1 MNKKLVTSV
10 CALLFLN
17 FLIFGQQRS
26 ISGVVTGDDG
36 MGLPGA
42 TVLVKGSST
51 GVITDIDGNYTIILD
66 DIENPVLVFS
76 YVGYLTE
83 EIVVT
88 DQTSIN
94 LQLVLDL
101 LAVDEVIVVGYGTQ
115 KKSLVTGAIS
125 KISADE
131 IASTHSVRVEQALQG
146 KTSGVFV
153 SQESGS
159 PGADI
164 KVQIRGAG
172 TNGDA
177 EPLYVVDGIRT
188 GGIDYLSPSDI
199 ESIEILKDAASAA
212 IYGSDAANG
221 VVLITTKKGKKGA
234 SEITYDAYYGVQ
246 NASHYTELMNPQE
259 YINYYLEAYAWQEVN
274 NSRTDAVTEITDPA
288 AIDNSFSKFPY
299 IYENGKVYKLS
310 WEGVTDPKTV
320 SNASSRTDMGSGT
333 NWMEELISPA
343 PITNHNLSF
352 SGGSESSSYYLSG
365 GYFNQ
370 KGIIGGNQSN
380 FDRYSFRFNGIMD
393 PKKWISFYA
402 NVGYTHKQRTWI
414 GENDWFGGDVT
425 SATRLDPLTPVYANS
440 IDDFANLSA
449 EERKYL
455 VTGDDGRYY
464 AISELVAGE
473 NANPLASIKAR
484 RHDKWNE
491 DKLVGGT
498 GFDLKPIKD
507 LRIHCGIDMDL
518 AHALQSNYDGNYY
531 LSNDLKRIPGSNDRL
546 DDGGDPIDGVLDSL
560 TNGINL
566 TYQTYK
572 WVTIQNENYVT
583 YSKQLGKH
591 NITLMGGMSVFQ
603 YTNLEYSVT
612 KPGLYS
618 SDPRWLVF
626 DDYPFEKNIKEV
638 NMWGE
643 TGTDRMVSYY
653 GRLGYNYDE
662 KYMGTVNFR
671 ADGSSKFGPNNKFGY
686 FPSISAGWVIS
697 REAFFPQNS
706 IVSLVKLRASYGVNG
721 SNINLGRW
729 KYKDL
734 VEFDNSGGIVRRSVK
749 NPNLRWE
756 ESIQTDV
763 ALDLGLLGNKIT
775 LTADYFIKN
784 TRGLLLETSVLA
796 SEGEGITVNA
806 GEIQNKGF
814 ELELGFRNYVGWL
827 KYNIGI
833 NASYL
838 HNEVTS
844 LNDSTY
850 KKLAGANIMGETV
863 TNFEAGYPVWY
874 LYGFETGG
882 VFQNWDDIDNH
893 VTVLENTDGTL
904 DSVVL
909 QPDAKP
915 GDIKLRD
922 IASLD
927 EDGNVVMVPDG
938 EITDADKTMIGN
950 PHPDFTFGLNANFEF
965 FNFDLQMFFQGVFG
979 NEIYLFP
986 RTERAYYNRPV
997 YMYDER
1003 WTGEG
1008 STNDGIRAFSAE
1020 TVGDNK
1026 RASDY
1031 WIYDGS
1037 YLRLKQLSL
1046 GYTIPN
1052 KFSSKARIQK
1062 FRIYFS
1068 ASNVFTFTK
1077 YPGNDPEVGGNND
1090 ANSIGVD
1097 FSMYPSPKS
1106 YIVGVNLVF

>member
-1 MNKKLVTSV
+1 MKKRF
-10 CALLFLN
+10 LFLTLIL
-17 FLIFGQQRS
+17 FLFGTLLRAQVS
-26 ISGVVTGDDG
+26 IVTGVVTGENNEP
-36 MGLPGA
+36 LPG
-42 TVLVKGSST
+42 TTIQIKGTST
-51 GVITDIDGNYTIILD
+51 GTTTDIDGKFTISVEGQ
-66 DIENPVLVFS
+66 ENPVLVFS
-76 YVGYLTE
+76 FIGYLNEEVVVGNQTE
-83 EIVVT
+83 
-88 DQTSIN
+88 IN
-94 LQLVLDL
+94 VSLVQDILS
-101 LAVDEVIVVGYGTQ
+101 VDEVVVVGYGTQ

-125 KISADE
+125 KINADE
-131 IASTHSVRVEQALQG
+131 IASTHNVRVEQALQG

-172 TNGDA
+172 TNGNA

-188 GGIDYLSPSDI
+188 GGIDYLTPSDI

-234 SEITYDAYYGVQ
+234 GEITYDGYYGVQ

-259 YINYYLEAYAWQEVN
+259 YINYYQEAYAWQEVN
-274 NSRTDAVTEITDPA
+274 DNRTDAITEITDPA

-299 IYENGKVYKLS
+299 IIENGEIYKLG
-310 WEGVTDPKTV
+310 WTGVTDPKTA
-320 SNASSRTDMGSGT
+320 SNATSRTGMGQGT
-333 NWMEELISPA
+333 NWMEELINPA
-343 PITNHNLSF
+343 PITNHTLSV

-370 KGIIGGNQSN
+370 KGIIGGKQSN
-380 FDRYSFRFNGIMD
+380 YDKYSFRFNGVLY
-393 PKKWISFYA
+393 PKKWISFYT
-402 NVGYTHKQRTWI
+402 NIGYTHKQRTWI

-425 SATRLDPLTPVYANS
+425 SATRLDPLTPVYADS
-440 IDDFANLSA
+440 LGDFANLSA
-449 EERKYL
+449 EEQKYL
-455 VTGDDGRYY
+455 VTGEDGRYY

-484 RHDKWNE
+484 RHDKWQE
-491 DKLVGGT
+491 DKMVGGT

-507 LRIHCGIDMDL
+507 LKIHCGIDMDL

-531 LSNDLKRIPGSNDRL
+531 LSNDLKRIPGANDRL

-572 WVTIQNENYVT
+572 WITLQNENYVT
-583 YSKQLGKH
+583 YSKQLGNH
-591 NITLMGGMSVFQ
+591 NISLMGGMSVFQ
-603 YTNLEYSVT
+603 YTNLQYSVT

-626 DDYPFEKNIKEV
+626 DDYPIKKYIDEV

-653 GRLGYNYDE
+653 SRLSYNCDE

-671 ADGSSKFGPNNKFGY
+671 ADGSSKFGSNNKFGY

-697 REAFFPQNS
+697 REPFFPQNF
-706 IVSLVKLRASYGVNG
+706 IVNLVKLRASYGVNG
-721 SNINLGRW
+721 SNTNLGRW
-729 KYKDL
+729 KYLDL
-734 VEFDNSGGIVRRSVK
+734 REFNSSGSIVTTSVS
-749 NPNLRWE
+749 NPDLRWE
-756 ESIQTDV
+756 QSVQTDF
-763 ALDLGLLGNKIT
+763 ALDLALLNNKIT

-784 TRGLLLETSVLA
+784 TEGLLLETSVLA

-806 GEIQNKGF
+806 GEIQNKGI
-814 ELELGFRNYVGWL
+814 ELELGFRNHVGRFN
-827 KYNIGI
+827 YDIGI
-833 NASYL
+833 NGSYL

-844 LNDSTY
+844 LNDTTY

-863 TNFEAGYPVWY
+863 TNFQVGYPVWY
-874 LYGFETGG
+874 LYGFKTGG
-882 VFQNWDDIDNH
+882 VFQNWEDIDHH
-893 VTVLENTDGTL
+893 VTVLENTDGTV

-915 GDIKLRD
+915 GDIILLD

-927 EDGNVVMVPDG
+927 ENGKVVMIPDG
-938 EITDADKTMIGN
+938 QITEADKTMVGN
-950 PHPDFTFGLNANFEF
+950 PHPDFTFGLNATLEF
-965 FNFDLQMFFQGVFG
+965 FNFDLQMFFQGVLG
-979 NEIYLFP
+979 NEIYLYP

-1020 TVGDNK
+1020 TVGWNK

-1031 WIYDGS
+1031 WVYSGS
-1037 YLRLKQLSL
+1037 YLRLKQLSI

-1052 KFSSKARIQK
+1052 KISSKALIQK
-1062 FRIYFS
+1062 FRVYFS
-1068 ASNVFTFTK
+1068 ANNVLTFTK
-1077 YPGNDPEVGGNND
+1077 YPGNDPEVGGNAD
-1090 ANSIGVD
+1090 ANSVGVD
-1097 FSMYPSPKS
+1097 FSMYPSAKS
-1106 YIVGVNLVF
+1106 YTVGVNLVF

>member
-17 FLIFGQQRS
+17 ILIFGQQRS
-26 ISGVVTGDDG
+26 ISGVATGDDG
-36 MGLPGA
+36 KGLPGA

-51 GVITDIDGNYTIILD
+51 GVITDIDGNYTIIFD
-66 DIENPVLVFS
+66 DIENPVLIFS

-83 EIVVT
+83 EITVT

-259 YINYYLEAYAWQEVN
+259 YINYYQEAYAWQEVN

-507 LRIHCGIDMDL
+507 LRIHFGIDMDL

-531 LSNDLKRIPGSNDRL
+531 LSNDLKRIPGANDRL

-566 TYQTYK
+566 TYQTNK
-572 WVTIQNENYVT
+572 WLSVQNENYIT
-583 YSKQLGKH
+583 YGKQIGKH
-591 NITLMGGMSVFQ
+591 YMSILGGMTIFQ
-603 YTNLEYSVT
+603 YTNLQYAVT

-618 SDPRWLVF
+618 SDPNWLVF
-626 DDYPFEKNIKEV
+626 DNYPIKKYIDEV

-643 TGTDRMVSYY
+643 TGTDRLLSYY
-653 GRLGYNYDE
+653 GRLSYNYDE
-662 KYMGTVNFR
+662 RYMGTVNFR
-671 ADGSSKFGPNNKFGY
+671 ADGSSKFGQDNKFGY

-697 REAFFPQNS
+697 REGFYPQNF
-706 IVSLVKLRASYGVNG
+706 IVNLFKLRVSYGVNG
-721 SNINLGRW
+721 SNDLGRW
-729 KYKDL
+729 KYLNL
-734 VEFDNSGGIVRRSVK
+734 VKFDNSGGIERYGVS

-756 ESIQTDV
+756 ESVQTDF
-763 ALDLGLLGNKIT
+763 ALDLALLNNKIT
-775 LTADYFIKN
+775 ITADYFIKK
-784 TRGLLLETSVLA
+784 TQGLLLETSVLA
-796 SEGEGITVNA
+796 SEGEGKTVNA

-814 ELELGFRNYVGWL
+814 ELELGFRNNVGWL
-827 KYNIGI
+827 TYNIGI
-833 NASYL
+833 NGSYL

-863 TNFEAGYPVWY
+863 TNFEVGNPVWY
-874 LYGFETGG
+874 LYGFKTGG

-893 VTVLENTDGTL
+893 VTVLENTGGTV
-904 DSVVL
+904 DSVIL
-909 QPDAKP
+909 QPNANP
-915 GDIKLRD
+915 GDIILLD

-927 EDGNVVMVPDG
+927 SNGKAVMIPDG
-938 EITDADKTMIGN
+938 KIDDADKTIIGN
-950 PHPDFTFGLNANFEF
+950 PHPDFTFGLNATLEF
-965 FNFDLQMFFQGVFG
+965 FNFDVQMFFQGVFG
-979 NEIYLFP
+979 NEIYLYP

-1026 RASDY
+1026 RASDHWVY
-1031 WIYDGS
+1031 SGS
-1037 YLRLKQLSL
+1037 YVRLKQLSI

-1052 KFSSKARIQK
+1052 KISSKALIQK

-1068 ASNVFTFTK
+1068 ANNVLTFTK
-1077 YPGNDPEVGGNND
+1077 YPGNDPEVGGNSD
-1090 ANSIGVD
+1090 ANSVGVD

-1106 YIVGVNLVF
+1106 YIVGLNLVF

>member
-1 MNKKLVTSV
+1 MNKRFLLLASILLLLVTMVHAQVST
-10 CALLFLN
+10 
-17 FLIFGQQRS
+17 
-26 ISGVVTGDDG
+26 ISGVVTGEDG
-36 MGLPGA
+36 LPLPGA
-42 TVLVKGSST
+42 TVQIKGTST
-51 GVITDIDGNYTIILD
+51 GTITDLDGKYSISV
-66 DIENPVLVFS
+66 EGQAEPVLVFT

-83 EIVVT
+83 EVVVGT
-88 DQTSIN
+88 QTSIDM
-94 LQLVLDL
+94 QMSLDIMS
-101 LAVDEVIVVGYGTQ
+101 VDEVVVVGYGTQ

-131 IASTHSVRVEQALQG
+131 IASTHNVRVEQALQG

-172 TNGDA
+172 TNGNA
-177 EPLYVVDGIRT
+177 EPLYIVDGIRT
-188 GGIDYLSPSDI
+188 GGIDYLAPTDI

-234 SEITYDAYYGVQ
+234 GEITYDGYYGIQ
-246 NASHYTELMNPQE
+246 NASHYTELMNPLQ
-259 YINYYLEAYAWQEVN
+259 YINYYQEAYAWERVN
-274 NSRTDAVTEITDPA
+274 NSRTDAVTEVTDPA
-288 AIDNSFSKFPY
+288 AIDNSFTKFPY
-299 IYENGKVYKLS
+299 IYENGRVYKLG
-310 WEGVTDPKTV
+310 WEGVTGLKTA
-320 SNASSRTDMGSGT
+320 SNASSRTDMGVGT

-352 SGGSESSSYYLSG
+352 SGGSETGNYYLSG

-370 KGIIGGNQSN
+370 QGIIGGDQSN
-380 FDRYSFRFNGIMD
+380 FDRYNFRYNGTMI
-393 PKKWISFYA
+393 PKKWISVYA

-425 SATRLDPLTPVYANS
+425 SATRLDPLTPVYADS
-440 IDDFANLSA
+440 LSDFANLSA
-449 EERKYL
+449 EEREYL
-455 VTGDDGRYY
+455 VKDDDGRYY
-464 AISELVAGE
+464 AISQLVAGE

-484 RHDKWNE
+484 RHDKWKE

-507 LRIHCGIDMDL
+507 LKIHVGFDMDL
-518 AHALQSNYDGNYY
+518 AQALQSNWEGNYY

-546 DDGGDPIDGVLDSL
+546 DDGGDPLDGVLDSL

-572 WVTIQNENYVT
+572 WLSVQNENYIT
-583 YSKQLGKH
+583 YSKQIGKH
-591 NITLMGGMSVFQ
+591 NMSVLGGMTIFQ
-603 YTNLEYSVT
+603 YTNLQYAVT

-626 DDYPFEKNIKEV
+626 NNYPIKKYMDEV

-643 TGTDRMVSYY
+643 TGTDRLLSYY

-662 KYMGTVNFR
+662 RYMGTINFR

-697 REAFFPQNS
+697 REEFFPQNS
-706 IVSLVKLRASYGVNG
+706 VVSLTKLRVSYGVNG
-721 SNINLGRW
+721 SNDLGRW
-729 KYKDL
+729 KYLDL
-734 VEFDNSGGIVRRSVK
+734 NRFNSSGGLERYGVS
-749 NPNLRWE
+749 NPDLRWE
-756 ESIQTDV
+756 ESVQTDL
-763 ALDLGLLGNKIT
+763 ALDLALLNNKIT
-775 LTADYFIKN
+775 ITADYFIKK
-784 TRGLLLETSVLA
+784 TQGLLLETSVLA
-796 SEGEGITVNA
+796 SEGEGKTVNA
-806 GEIQNKGF
+806 GEIKNNGF
-814 ELELGFRNYVGWL
+814 ELELGFRNNVGWL
-827 KYNIGI
+827 TYDIGI
-833 NASYL
+833 NGSYL

-844 LNDSTY
+844 LDDSTY

-863 TNFEAGYPVWY
+863 TNFEVGRPVWY
-874 LYGFETGG
+874 LYGFKTGG
-882 VFQNWDDIDNH
+882 VFQNWDDIDHH
-893 VTVLENTDGTL
+893 VTVLENEDGTL
-904 DSVVL
+904 DSVIL
-909 QPDAKP
+909 QPKAKP
-915 GDIKLRD
+915 GDIKLLD

-927 EDGNVVMVPDG
+927 STGKVVMIPDG
-938 EITDADKTMIGN
+938 KITDADKTMIGN
-950 PHPDFTFGLNANFEF
+950 PHPDFTFGLNATFEF
-965 FNFDLQMFFQGVFG
+965 FNFDVQMFFQGVVG

-1031 WIYDGS
+1031 WVYDGS
-1037 YLRLKQLSL
+1037 YVRLKQLSI

-1052 KFSSKARIQK
+1052 KISSKALIQK
-1062 FRIYFS
+1062 FRVYFS
-1068 ASNVFTFTK
+1068 ANNVFTFTK

-1106 YIVGVNLVF
+1106 YIVGLNLVF